1 MNYEDEW
8 LEEKPQEGR
17 GRSAAKR
24 AAQAVEELA
33 KALVELSDAQ
43 LVDLPLEA
51 SLRRELEQARQTKG
65 HGSRKRQLKHFTAL
79 LRRDDEAVAAVQA
92 FVDGS
97 NAVHQQQT
105 EAFHQLEQ
113 LRDRLCDQKSFDAAL
128 SEVRLLYPHSDL
140 DRLAGLA
147 RSVHAGGDKKAYR
160 EIFRRLRTAAED
172 N

>member
-1 MNYEDEW
+1 MVYGDDW

-43 LVDLPLEA
+43 CAQLPLEGD
-51 SLRRELEQARQTKG
+51 LRRELQLVRATQG
-65 HGSRKRQLKHFTAL
+65 HSSRKRQLKHFAAL
-79 LRRDDEAVAAVQA
+79 LRRDDET
-92 FVDGS
+92 VDALQTFIAGS
-97 NAVHQQQT
+97 NTVHQQQT

-113 LRDRLCDQKSFDAAL
+113 LRDRLCDPKDFEAAL
-128 SEVRLLYPHSDL
+128 DDVRRLYPHLDL

-160 EIFRRLRTAAED
+160 EIFRRLRSAAEG
-172 N
+172 